1 MPAVGGWRSEGLQV
15 FRRERP
21 PALCSAHLGGLATHH
36 SRHPGRSLR
45 GSPQTGLGDAGSERP
60 SDVGPRCSRLRDVT
74 PGAPSLLLHLRLP
87 SPRRSLSVPRCS
99 AGSSLQA
106 VKEVAFRQESGSD
119 GLPWAADPRA
129 STPGGDV
136 PTWPLSPDAVVSA
149 TASVQGCGHCYYHRG
164 DASCHGSD
172 SPNDCFSSPRCVSQR
187 RFHYYSSLAFT
198 PRLRAGFPERG
209 ELSWGAL
216 PPGDPWQCL
225 EAFWA
230 SELDR
235 GTSGT
240 IM

>member
-21 PALCSAHLGGLATHH
+21 AALCSAHLGGLATHH

-45 GSPQTGLGDAGSERP
+45 GSPQAGLGDAGSERP
-60 SDVGPRCSRLRDVT
+60 SDVGPRYSRLRDVT

-87 SPRRSLSVPRCS
+87 SPRKSRSVPRCS

-106 VKEVAFRQESGSD
+106 VKEVAFRQESGFD
-119 GLPWAADPRA
+119 GLLWAADPRA
-129 STPGGDV
+129 STPGSDV
-136 PTWPLSPDAVVSA
+136 PMRPSSPDAVVSA
-149 TASVQGCGHCYYHRG
+149 TALVQGCGRCYYHHG
-164 DASCHGSD
+164 DACRHGSD
-172 SPNDCFSSPRCVSQR
+172 SPNNCFSSPRCSYQC

-209 ELSWGAL
+209 ELSWGTL
-216 PPGDPWQCL
+216 PPGEPWQCL
-225 EAFWA
+225 ETSWA